1 MTEVENTTRDREQSR
16 LGDESPLDRSSGNAA
31 LQMEA
36 RERLAAL
43 LAGTEQPPVT
53 LGLKIHDATR
63 IDEALTHEALA
74 RELEILTSRYRL
86 REKDQLATDMADILE
101 AAQDPEWRT
110 KHIGP
115 CRSFDPSRIRN
126 TPVSGASAQSLPGS
140 PSLSTSF
147 SNSLTW

>member
-86 REKDQLATDMADILE
+86 REKDQLAADMADS
-101 AAQDPEWRT
+101 ARRRRT
-110 KHIGP
+110 P
-115 CRSFDPSRIRN
+115 
-126 TPVSGASAQSLPGS
+126 SGA
-140 PSLSTSF
+140 PSTLAPVGPSIRAASETR
-147 SNSLTW
+147 L